1 MITRGENA
9 GHGYAA
15 SVSPGGRGT
24 VLAGHGG
31 SRFGDK
37 MIVPEGTSITIPRD
51 GIRITDL
58 TGKLLESG
66 NIDELIKAA
75 SNNPRVASDLE
86 GWVTHLPGAQIPDY
100 ILKPPVDLNI
110 LSNSITVDSSTYLS
124 QLLKPDQG
132 NVVWA
137 ACTEYFK

>member
-1 MITRGENA
+1 
-9 GHGYAA
+9 
-15 SVSPGGRGT
+15 
-24 VLAGHGG
+24 
-31 SRFGDK
+31 
-37 MIVPEGTSITIPRD
+37 MIVPEGTSITMPRD
-51 GIRITDL
+51 GIKIADQ

-66 NIDELIKAA
+66 NIDEIIKAA

-100 ILKPPVDLNI
+100 MLKPPVGLNI
-110 LSNSITVDSSTYLS
+110 LSNSTTVESTTYLS

-137 ACTEYFK
+137 ACTEYLR